1 MGGTGSG
8 CIVTSPHS
16 AGRYLISYL
25 KGNNPKC
32 CSYDHLECLFSFGC
46 FFFTLS
52 HTNLRYISL
61 QEGAG
66 LVGQPRTELSTEVE
80 LLAGSEQARAG
91 AKLLVNPWLV
101 TRLHYKLGDVRL

>member
-1 MGGTGSG
+1 MFF
-8 CIVTSPHS
+8 
-16 AGRYLISYL
+16 
-25 KGNNPKC
+25 
-32 CSYDHLECLFSFGC
+32 LFGLF

-66 LVGQPRTELSTEVE
+66 QVGEPPTKLSTDVE
-80 LLAGSEQARAG
+80 LLAGSQQARAG

-101 TRLHYKLGDVRL
+101 TRLHSKLGDVKL